1 MKYEFVCSACD
12 HVQTNDLS
20 IPEFEKAKEA
30 GVECKACEAT
40 ADYQFSTA
48 GVQFCFKGDAWAD
61 KNYKEKKYRKNR
73 SKYMAQRQD
82 KNHIRPTLKPNYKGQ
97 EADSWKEAQEAAR
110 DDGKQTASYEP
121 LVQREKIQEGK

>member
-73 SKYMAQRQD
+73 SKYMGQRMRT
-82 KNHIRPTLKPNYKGQ
+82 NHKVPELLPNFEGE
-97 EADSWKEAQEAAR
+97 EADTWEDARDAAR
-110 DDGKQTASYEP
+110 DAGKITETYDR
-121 LVQREKIQEGK
+121 LIKRDRLRK